1 LQLQRATSNP
11 THENTILSAIFFCLK
26 YISDSTTQPHYC
38 ITTAEQELKAQVR
51 VKDSQLERANSD
63 LELKNTEIAALKSGN
78 EVCLLQSVAVCS
90 DKYKYINMYSD
101 ISFLLK
107 IVLKNTEIVTL
118 KSCSEVSLLR
128 CFVVGQ

>member
-1 LQLQRATSNP
+1 MQLQRATSNP

-78 EVCLLQSVAVCS
+78 EVCLLQSVAVCI
-90 DKYKYINMYSD
+90 DKYRYIHIYSV
-101 ISFLLK
+101 ICFLLK
-107 IVLKNTEIVTL
+107 SVLKNTEIVTL
-118 KSCSEVSLLR
+118 SLVMR
-128 CFVVGQ
+128 